1 MKKIL
6 FGLLI
11 GTLALFFFSCS
22 IPIKIPKTLDLD
34 FEITPDNVIFET
46 TALDNDEWTEYQFES
61 EVTNPLIDAE
71 IPFDA
76 KLKKIELTVTAT
88 VNKPADFEPFDY
100 EIYISR
106 SGYSTDPSD
115 LAIEGKMEPG
125 TTEKTVNSKDYGG
138 IENLRTFLVSDEEE
152 ATFYVVLEHNYNFEE
167 TEDVKVE
174 GQLSIEGTVY
184 VGF

>member
-6 FGLLI
+6 FGLMI

-22 IPIKIPKTLDLD
+22 IPIKIPETLDLD
-34 FEITPDNVIFET
+34 FEITKENVRFET
-46 TALDNDEWTEYQFES
+46 TTVNNNEWTEYQFES
-61 EVTNPLIDAE
+61 EVKNPLIEAE

-100 EIYISR
+100 KIYISR
-106 SGYSTDPSD
+106 SGYSTEPSD
-115 LAIEGKMEPG
+115 LAIEGTMKPG

-152 ATFYVVLEHNYNFEE
+152 ATFYAVVKHNYNFEE
-167 TEDVKVE
+167 TEDVEVE